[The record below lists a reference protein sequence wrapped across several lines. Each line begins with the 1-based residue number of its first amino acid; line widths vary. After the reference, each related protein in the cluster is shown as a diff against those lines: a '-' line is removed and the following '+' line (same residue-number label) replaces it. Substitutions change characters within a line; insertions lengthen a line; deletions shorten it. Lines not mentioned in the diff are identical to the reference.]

1 MKQLK
6 DLLFGVQI
14 EAIQGNTSLK
24 INALQ
29 FDSRK
34 IESGDLFVAVSG
46 FELNGHSFETK
57 VKQVLK

>member
-34 IESGDLFVAVSG
+34 IQPGDLFVAVSG
-46 FELNGHSFETK
+46 FELNGHEFPK
-57 VKQVLK
+57 